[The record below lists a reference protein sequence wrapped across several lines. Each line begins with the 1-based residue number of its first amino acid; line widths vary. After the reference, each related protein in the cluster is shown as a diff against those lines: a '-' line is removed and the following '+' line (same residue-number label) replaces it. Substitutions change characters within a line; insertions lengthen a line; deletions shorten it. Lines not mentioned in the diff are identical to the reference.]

1 MQENHNLKTHSAEM
15 QDVATAFLLG
25 RDKIFLDIGA
35 SSAVL
40 ANNTYLLEKELGWK
54 GLCFDLREEGT
65 GVSATTFTNEG
76 GTYEERGVEL
86 HNVDCTTP
94 AFLNI
99 LKENSFPQI
108 LDYVSMDVDAAS
120 IPALL
125 NLVET
130 GGYIFKF
137 LTYEHDFHYS
147 RNYEFTL
154 SRAEGIPQGKL
165 NKETEVYES
174 GVDYLWTQ
182 PFSKEGID
190 ARKYRAKDML
200 QAKGYFLLFE
210 DVSFE
215 TGGSIHPMEDW
226 WINPQYF
233 PEFVTTISGKGLHF
247 IDCIKRIIS
256 VSPYL
261 HDNETFQLIE
271 KACVKETECC

>member
-1 MQENHNLKTHSAEM
+1 MHEKYGLKSNSAEM
-15 QDVATAFLLG
+15 QDIAAALLLG
-25 RDKIFLDIGA
+25 KDKIFLDIGA

-40 ANNTYLLEKELGWK
+40 GNNTFLLEKELGWG

-65 GVSATTFTNEG
+65 GVTATTFTNKG

-108 LDYVSMDVDAAS
+108 VDYVSMDVDAAS
-120 IPALL
+120 IPTLL

-137 LTYEHDFHYS
+137 LTYEHDYHYS
-147 RNYEFTL
+147 RNHNL
-154 SRAEGIPQGKL
+154 SLRHRDVIPQGTL

-174 GVDYLWTQ
+174 GVDHLWTQ
-182 PFSKEGID
+182 PFSQEGID

-200 QAKGYFLLFE
+200 QAKGYLLLFE
-210 DVSFE
+210 DVCFE
-215 TGGSIHPMEDW
+215 TGGGLHPMEDW

-233 PEFVTTISGKGLHF
+233 PEWIKGLQGVGLHF
-247 IDCIKRIIS
+247 SECIKRIS
-256 VSPYL
+256 QAFLLL
-261 HDNETFQLIE
+261 HDEEAAKLI
-271 KACVKETECC
+271 KKSCFI